1 MPSDTRNHSSNQEA
15 LLLDQALD
23 AVNQRLHSFRQ
34 PLAIAQKPQ
43 PNRNTLVQA
52 VGRARERGI
61 EFHAEYQRLSN
72 EALDAMGG
80 QPAAASEARE
90 PASDSAEARPQASPQ
105 TASAVAAAAT
115 PAKAPTP
122 DSGLETTRLFLD
134 FLGKREQQL
143 FELMHTVVTRNQSA
157 SPAHQQSLQ
166 QLPVETQLDRLG
178 SAVADLTRVIDANQ
192 PRFPRRVS

>member
-122 DSGLETTRLFLD
+122 DSGLETTRLFLE
-134 FLGKREQQL
+134 FLEKREQQL
-143 FELMHTVVTRNQSA
+143 FELMHTVVSRDQPA
-157 SPAHQQSLQ
+157 SPAHQQPSQ
-166 QLPVETQLDRLG
+166 HTQVETQLDRLG
-178 SAVADLTRVIDANQ
+178 SAVADLTRVIDASQ
-192 PRFPRRVS
+192 PKFPRRVS